1 MKTLVSSKLLP
12 ALTALIELG
21 ALAATVSRDPSREKV
36 HGFFYHVGQCA
47 DAWRAVQTAESG
59 LAHNLDAAGR
69 VVASHIREFT
79 LNVYFI

>member
-59 LAHNLDAAGR
+59 LAHNLDACRTSGSIAH
-69 VVASHIREFT
+69 S
-79 LNVYFI
+79 